1 MTYYDIL
8 EVPSTATPEII
19 KKQYRKLSLLTHPDR
34 KGGNAE
40 KFKLLTE
47 AYETLANESSRRKY
61 DMTHSVVS
69 STAPTTTVPIPAS
82 PTTVQIEI
90 TLEQAYTGCAMPFQ
104 VDGETAYAE
113 IPAGID
119 TNEVLVISRPNGTV
133 RVRIIVH
140 NQTQF
145 VRHGLDLTYT
155 HSVTLKEALCG
166 VIFEIQHFEGNTL
179 RLSTKDTV
187 LSPTYRKILPLKG
200 MRRDKNCGS
209 LTITFKIEFP
219 VLTKLQIQSLEQI
232 L

>member
-1 MTYYDIL
+1 MTHYDIL
-8 EVPSTATPEII
+8 EVPSTATPEFI

-34 KGGNAE
+34 KGGSAE
-40 KFKLLTE
+40 KFRLLTE
-47 AYETLANESSRRKY
+47 AYETLSNESARRKY
-61 DMTHSVVS
+61 DLTHSVVAFA
-69 STAPTTTVPIPAS
+69 TPTTTVPIPTS
-82 PTTVQIEI
+82 TVQIEI

-113 IPAGID
+113 IPPGID
-119 TNEVLVISRPNGTV
+119 TNEVLVISRPTGTV
-133 RVRIIVH
+133 RARIVVH

-155 HSVTLKEALCG
+155 QPITLKEALCG
-166 VIFEIQHFEGNTL
+166 VSFEIQHFEGTTM

-187 LSPTYRKILPLKG
+187 LSPSYRKILPLKG

-219 VLTKLQIQSLEQI
+219 VLTKLQIQSLEKI

>member
-8 EVPSTATPEII
+8 EVPSTATPEVM
-19 KKQYRKLSLLTHPDR
+19 KKQYRRLSLLTHPDR
-34 KGGNAE
+34 KGGSAE
-40 KFKLLTE
+40 KFRLLTE
-47 AYETLANESSRRKY
+47 AYETLSNESARRKY
-61 DMTHSVVS
+61 DLTHSATPT
-69 STAPTTTVPIPAS
+69 TAPLPTS
-82 PTTVQIEI
+82 PTTVQIES

-119 TNEVLVISRPNGTV
+119 TNEVLVISRPNGPV
-133 RVRIIVH
+133 RARIVVH

-145 VRHGLDLTYT
+145 ARHGLDLTYT
-155 HSVTLKEALCG
+155 QPITLKEALCG
-166 VIFEIQHFEGNTL
+166 VSFEIQHFEGNAL

-187 LSPTYRKILPLKG
+187 LSPSYRKILPLKG

-219 VLTKLQIQSLEQI
+219 VLTQLQIQSLEKI